1 MTIKENDMQMFLHFY
16 PAIVATL
23 SLYCY
28 RRDSPWMQ
36 KFYRRMTFSVSARK
50 LFVLALLM
58 LMLLFNFCYLQSYG
72 ISWPLGIASLLCL
85 SMFSFRI
92 TERSFLWLHQRLSM
106 GFAMLAM
113 LTCVVEPR
121 IWSLAM
127 NLYIF
132 TAGSLFYPSES
143 LMRQLKSP
151 ETFSKLCAS
160 PETLVKGYYSR

>member
-1 MTIKENDMQMFLHFY
+1 MFLHFY

-28 RRDSPWMQ
+28 RRDSPRMQ

-72 ISWPLGIASLLCL
+72 VSWPLGIASLLCL
-85 SMFSFRI
+85 SMFSFRMSEKGLVWLQ
-92 TERSFLWLHQRLSM
+92 ERLHI
-106 GFAMLAM
+106 GIAFVAMLI
-113 LTCVVEPR
+113 CVVEPR
-121 IWSLAM
+121 IWPLSM

-132 TAGSLFYPSES
+132 AIGSVFYPSRKM
-143 LMRQLKSP
+143 MRQLSSP
-151 ETFSKLCAS
+151 DTFTKIVSNL
-160 PETLVKGYYSR
+160 ETLIKGYYSR